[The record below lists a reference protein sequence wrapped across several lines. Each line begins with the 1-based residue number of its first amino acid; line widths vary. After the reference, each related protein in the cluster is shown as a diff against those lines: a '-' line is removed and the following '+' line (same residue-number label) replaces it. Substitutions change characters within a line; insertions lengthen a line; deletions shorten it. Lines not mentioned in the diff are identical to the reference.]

1 MSEQP
6 LVRWLTGSKSITRK
20 DRCSARRQ
28 WSHETRVETSLTE
41 SFGGCWPTN
50 ALWPVSWPW
59 SDFLSTSCSYL
70 LPGLLIWQGSAPWH
84 VVDLMCSFPGR
95 PSLFFQ
101 CLCSAWLNI
110 SDFSFGTGSTYAD
123 TSSAL
128 PCRIVTFPL
137 NSNNLDDGTQ
147 LCLSPSHQG
156 AKESHVSEQNWTPQ
170 QGLSVLTKHLSL
182 CRLQEKVQ
190 GLVLVSAILQLEF
203 TTQWQNHHVN
213 PKLPVHCSVLCLK
226 PIFVNLS
233 CSLQNPNLPEVFVSL
248 KASFSEH
255 KKWLLFC
262 RSFYTGR
269 YVFTLQILLGK
280 KYAGISH

>member
-1 MSEQP
+1 MMSEQP

-28 WSHETRVETSLTE
+28 CSHETRVETSLTE

-59 SDFLSTSCSYL
+59 SDFLSTPCSYL

-84 VVDLMCSFPGR
+84 VGDLMCSFPGR

-110 SDFSFGTGSTYAD
+110 SDFSFRTGSTYAD

-128 PCRIVTFPL
+128 PCRIMTFPL

-147 LCLSPSHQG
+147 LRLSPSHQR
-156 AKESHVSEQNWTPQ
+156 AKESHQYLNRNGHPSKAYQFSPSISVSTDFRRKSK
-170 QGLSVLTKHLSL
+170 GLSWSL
-182 CRLQEKVQ
+182 Q
-190 GLVLVSAILQLEF
+190 
-203 TTQWQNHHVN
+203 
-213 PKLPVHCSVLCLK
+213 
-226 PIFVNLS
+226 S
-233 CSLQNPNLPEVFVSL
+233 CSWNLQPNNKTITSTPNYQYTAVFCVWSPFL
-248 KASFSEH
+248 
-255 KKWLLFC
+255 
-262 RSFYTGR
+262 
-269 YVFTLQILLGK
+269 
-280 KYAGISH
+280 